1 MTKYLIPIILIL
13 FAFSGNA
20 QESTK
25 AKLSV
30 QINNVQSIRINEQQ
44 QNVEIS
50 INSIDDFKYGKS
62 SFKNDHIEIMS
73 NGKYEIRVVANGHLL
88 KGNTKIDI
96 DQIQITPNFG
106 TKGRSTNDINFF
118 PVDLS
123 LESHKIISS
132 SKGDIIRSFN
142 MNYHLKGG
150 DQLMN
155 TDSGAYN
162 TTITY
167 TIIAL

>member
-1 MTKYLIPIILIL
+1 MIRFITPIVFLLIGL
-13 FAFSGNA
+13 SSNA
-20 QESTK
+20 QEAAT

-50 INSIDDFKYGKS
+50 INSIEDFRNGKS
-62 SFKNDHIEIMS
+62 NDKNDHIEVMS

-88 KGNTKIDI
+88 KGNSKIDI
-96 DQIQITPNFG
+96 DQIKITPTFG
-106 TKGRSTNDINFF
+106 TKGRSTNDINLFST
-118 PVDLS
+118 DLS
-123 LESHKIISS
+123 LENNKIITS
-132 SKGDIIRSFN
+132 SKGDVIRSFN
-142 MNYHLKGG
+142 INYHLKGG

-155 TDSGAYN
+155 TESGSYN

>member
-1 MTKYLIPIILIL
+1 MIRYILLIILTFIG
-13 FAFSGNA
+13 FSSKA
-20 QESTK
+20 QESATST
-25 AKLSV
+25 LSI

-50 INSIDDFKYGKS
+50 INTIEDFRNGKS
-62 SFKNDHIEIMS
+62 SNKSDHIEVMS

-88 KGNTKIDI
+88 KGDSKIDI
-96 DQIQITPNFG
+96 DQIKLTPTFG

-118 PVDLS
+118 AVDLS
-123 LESHKIISS
+123 LENNKIITST
-132 SKGDIIRSFN
+132 KGDIIRSFN
-142 MNYHLKGG
+142 MNYHLKGS

-155 TDSGAYN
+155 SESGNYN

>member
-1 MTKYLIPIILIL
+1 MTRYIFPIILIL
-13 FAFSGNA
+13 FGFSSKA
-20 QESTK
+20 QESAT

-30 QINNVQSIRINEQQ
+30 QINNIQSIRINEQQ

-50 INSIDDFKYGKS
+50 INSIEDFRNGKS
-62 SFKNDHIEIMS
+62 NYKNDHIEVMS

-88 KGNTKIDI
+88 KGDEKINI
-96 DQIQITPNFG
+96 DQIKLTPNFG

-118 PVDLS
+118 PIDLS
-123 LESHKIISS
+123 LENNKIISS

-155 TDSGAYN
+155 TDSGTYN

>member
-1 MTKYLIPIILIL
+1 MTRLTISVL
-13 FAFSGNA
+13 FLFIAFWGQA
-20 QESTK
+20 QKS
-25 AKLSV
+25 ASSKLSV

-50 INSIDDFKYGKS
+50 INTIEDFRNGKS
-62 SFKNDHIEIMS
+62 SNKSDHIEVMS

-88 KGNTKIDI
+88 KGESKIDA
-96 DQIQITPNFG
+96 DQIKLTPNFG
-106 TKGRSTNDINFF
+106 SKGRSTTDINFF
-118 PVDLS
+118 SVDLS
-123 LESHKIISS
+123 LENNKIITS

-142 MNYHLKGG
+142 IDYHLKGG

-155 TDSGAYN
+155 TQSGSYN

>member
-1 MTKYLIPIILIL
+1 MTKYIFFLLL
-13 FAFSGNA
+13 SFSTCGIKA
-20 QESTK
+20 QETSS

-30 QINNVQSIRINEQQ
+30 QISNIQSIQINDQQ

-50 INSIDDFKYGKS
+50 INNLDDFLNGKS
-62 SFKNDHIEIMS
+62 NNKQDHIEVMS
-73 NGKYEIRVVANGHLL
+73 NGKYEIRVVANGHLI
-88 KGNTKIDI
+88 KGDSKIEI
-96 DQIQITPNFG
+96 DQIKLTPNFG

-123 LESHKIISS
+123 LENNTIISS
-132 SKGDIIRSFN
+132 SKGDVKRSFN
-142 MNYHLKGG
+142 INYYLKSSN
-150 DQLMN
+150 QLIN
-155 TDSGAYN
+155 SEPGIYN

>member
-1 MTKYLIPIILIL
+1 MTKFIISFLIILIG
-13 FAFSGNA
+13 FSSKA
-20 QESTK
+20 QES
-25 AKLSV
+25 ANSKLSV

-50 INSIDDFKYGKS
+50 INTIEDFKNGKS
-62 SFKNDHIEIMS
+62 NNNNDHIEVMS
-73 NGKYEIRVVANGHLL
+73 NGKYEVRVVANGHLL
-88 KGNTKIDI
+88 KGESKINV
-96 DQIQITPNFG
+96 DQIKLTPNFG
-106 TKGRSTNDINFF
+106 TKGKSTNDINFF

-123 LESHKIISS
+123 LENNRIITST
-132 SKGDIIRSFN
+132 KGDIIRSFS

-150 DQLMN
+150 EELMN
-155 TDSGAYN
+155 SESGTYN